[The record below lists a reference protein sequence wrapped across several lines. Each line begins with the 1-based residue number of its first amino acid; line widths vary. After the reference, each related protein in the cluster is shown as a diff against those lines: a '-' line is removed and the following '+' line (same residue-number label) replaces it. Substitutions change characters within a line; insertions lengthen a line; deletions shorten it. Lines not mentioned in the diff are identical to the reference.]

1 MKTVISTLCGQML
14 ARKEDKIFPPL
25 LKILSQQEA
34 WQEYLTLYEPPQ
46 KEEEIGLYALSTN

>member
-1 MKTVISTLCGQML
+1 ML
-14 ARKEDKIFPPL
+14 ARKQNIST

-46 KEEEIGLYALSTN
+46 KEEEIGL